1 MSLDAPAADQ
11 EIAWTTEVSFETLHQ
26 HRLFKPTHVY
36 RYADIP
42 ATQWWHK
49 AIGLTHSAYY
59 HKYRLGAVLTY
70 LAVDVFDVALMPQD
84 PITVRFKT
92 LLGRYAFAPEKP
104 PRYGG
109 LDALALV
116 TADGREAARLT
127 SFWLWFR
134 TPEEGKP
141 GTIAEPPPLFPHSD
155 RLFDAHSQAPAFAG
169 TPAGEFCWTRR
180 ETDLNQH
187 VNSLSFLERA
197 ENALTDAGVNVPPT
211 GRFEIWYQKPGFA
224 GQRTA
229 AFWERAAAGVQVRLV
244 NAETGQPM
252 TVLKFPA

>member
-1 MSLDAPAADQ
+1 MSLDAVASDH
-11 EIAWTTEVSFETLHQ
+11 EIVWKTEVAFETLHQ

-42 ATQWWHK
+42 GTQWWHN
-49 AIGLTHSAYY
+49 AIGLTHSEYFKR
-59 HKYRLGAVLTY
+59 HRLGAVLTW
-70 LAVDVFDVALMPQD
+70 LAVDVNDVALMPQD

-92 LLGRYAFAPEKP
+92 LLGRYASVPEKP
-104 PRYGG
+104 ARYGAV
-109 LDALALV
+109 DELALV
-116 TADGREAARLT
+116 ADDGRVAARL
-127 SFWLWFR
+127 SSYWLWFR
-134 TPEEGKP
+134 TPVEGKP
-141 GTIAEPPPLFPHSD
+141 GTIAEPPPLFQHAD
-155 RLFDAHSQAPAFAG
+155 RLFAPHPQAAAFEGA
-169 TPAGEFCWTRR
+169 PAGEFRWTRR

-197 ENALTDAGVNVPPT
+197 ENALTDIGVTVAPT

-229 AFWERAAAGVQVRLV
+229 AFWERFEDGVRVRLA
-244 NAETGQPM
+244 NAETGQGM